1 MSWGPGPR
9 YLLRRFCVLRVA
21 RDLAPARVL
30 EIGCG
35 AGDLLAQLA
44 ARGCE
49 VVGVDASPAA
59 RAEAERRGAPYGAR
73 VAVRSELPDGRFDL
87 VLAFEVLEHIED
99 ERGAL
104 RSWLARLRPGGHLLL
119 SVPAHHRRWGP
130 HDVWAG
136 HVRRYERAEL
146 AARLSEA
153 GLAVQAVW
161 SYGFPLANWVEPLR
175 ERVAARRNPGEQQL
189 SSAER
194 TARSGVQRSRLER
207 LAGRL
212 VEGPLIA
219 PFCWLQLA
227 FMQRDW
233 GNGYLALARLPA

>member
-9 YLLRRFCVLRVA
+9 YLLRRHCVLRVA
-21 RDLAPARVL
+21 RRLAPSRVL
-30 EIGCG
+30 EVGCG
-35 AGDLLAQLA
+35 AGDLLAHLA
-44 ARGCE
+44 ARGCQ
-49 VVGVDASPAA
+49 VVGVDASESA
-59 RAEAERRGAPYGAR
+59 RAEARSRAAAFGPGY
-73 VAVRSELPDGRFDL
+73 VVRADLPDETFDL

-99 ERGAL
+99 ELGAL
-104 RSWLARLRPGGHLLL
+104 RGFAAHVRPGGHLLL

-136 HVRRYERAEL
+136 HVRRYERDEL
-146 AARLSEA
+146 AARLREA
-153 GLAVQAVW
+153 GLAVEFVW

-175 ERVAARRNPGEQQL
+175 ERVAARRNPGE
-189 SSAER
+189 AEMSTASR
-194 TARSGVQRSRLER
+194 TARSGVERSRLER

-227 FMQRDW
+227 FLERDW
-233 GNGYLALARLPA
+233 GNGYLALARRSA

>member
-9 YLLRRFCVLRVA
+9 YLLRRHCVLRIA
-21 RDLAPARVL
+21 RRLAPERVL
-30 EIGCG
+30 EVGCG

-44 ARGCE
+44 ARGCQ
-49 VVGVDASPAA
+49 VVGVDASEAA
-59 RAEAERRGAPYGAR
+59 RDEARLRAAPFGAR
-73 VAVRSELPDGRFDL
+73 FDVRADLPDGLFDL

-99 ERGAL
+99 ELGAL
-104 RSWLARLRPGGHLLL
+104 QRFGARIRPGGHLLL

-136 HVRRYERAEL
+136 HLRRYERDEL
-146 AARLSEA
+146 AARLREA
-153 GLAVQAVW
+153 GLAVEFVW

-175 ERVAARRNPGEQQL
+175 ERVAARRNPSETQM
-189 SSAER
+189 SVAER
-194 TARSGVQRSRLER
+194 TARSGVERSRLER

-227 FMQRDW
+227 FLERDW
-233 GNGYLALARLPA
+233 GNGYLALARRSA

>member
-9 YLLRRFCVLRVA
+9 YLLRRFCVLRTA
-21 RDLAPARVL
+21 RELAPARVL

-35 AGDLLAQLA
+35 AGDLLARLA
-44 ARGCE
+44 AQGCE
-49 VVGVDASPAA
+49 VVGVDASESA
-59 RAEAERRGAPYGAR
+59 RAEAGQR
-73 VAVRSELPDGRFDL
+73 VAACAGRAVVRPDLPDGLFDL

-99 ERGAL
+99 ELGAL
-104 RSWLARLRPGGHLLL
+104 QSWRARIRPGGHLLL

-146 AARLSEA
+146 AARLAEA
-153 GLAVQAVW
+153 GLDVVSVW

-175 ERVAARRNPGEQQL
+175 ERVAARRNPGEAQL
-189 SSAER
+189 STAQR
-194 TARSGVQRSRLER
+194 TARSGVERSRLER

-212 VEGPLIA
+212 IEGPLIA

-227 FMQRDW
+227 FLERDW
-233 GNGYLALARLPA
+233 GNGYLALARRPA

>member
-21 RDLAPARVL
+21 DELRPARVL

-35 AGDLLAQLA
+35 AGDLLARLA

-49 VVGVDASPAA
+49 VVGVDASAAA
-59 RAEAERRGAPYGAR
+59 RAEAEQRAAPFGAR
-73 VAVRSELPDGRFDL
+73 VAVRSELPDGAFDL

-99 ERGAL
+99 ERAAL
-104 RSWLARLRPGGHLLL
+104 ASWLARIRPGGHLLL

-153 GLAVQAVW
+153 GLAVRSVW

-175 ERVAARRNPGEQQL
+175 ERVAARRNPGEAEL
-189 SSAER
+189 STEQR
-194 TARSGVQRSRLER
+194 TARSGVERSSLER
-207 LAGRL
+207 WLGRL
-212 VEGPLIA
+212 IEGPLIT

-227 FMQRDW
+227 FLTRDW
-233 GNGYLALARLPA
+233 GNGYLALARRPA